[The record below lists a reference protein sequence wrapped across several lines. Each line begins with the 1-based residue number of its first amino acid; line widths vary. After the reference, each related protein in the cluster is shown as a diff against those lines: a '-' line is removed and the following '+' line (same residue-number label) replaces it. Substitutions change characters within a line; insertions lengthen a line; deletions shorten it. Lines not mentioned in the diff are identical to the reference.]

1 MPNFSIP
8 LSGLNA
14 SDTALA
20 TISNNLANL
29 NTTGYK
35 DTNVN
40 FQDMFYQLLGSNG
53 SGDQLQVGAGT
64 SVGSIATNFSGG
76 SVEDT
81 GVNTDVA
88 ITGNGFFVVQDGGN
102 TYYTRAGDFTQNAS
116 GYLVTADG
124 YEVMGYPATNGVVNT
139 NGGLEPIQ
147 LPMGMISAP
156 TATQNISLEANL
168 SSNTAVGG
176 TYDTNI
182 TVYDSLGTSH
192 VLSLDFTRTS
202 SGWSYTAT
210 LPSSD
215 IAGGTGTATTVAS
228 GSLSFDS
235 NGNLTSTTP
244 ITLSIPNLADGAST
258 MGMNWELASSS
269 GTGLITQVSGSSS
282 TSNTTQDGATSGSLT
297 SFSINSDGTISGAF
311 SNGTKVVGQ
320 IALANFANLQGLT
333 KEGDNNYSATISS
346 GAAIVGT
353 PGTSSMGT
361 LTGSALELSNV
372 DMSTEFSN
380 LIIAE
385 RGYQANAKSVTTFDQ
400 IAQDTINLIR

>member
-88 ITGNGFFVVQDGGN
+88 ISGNGFFVVKDGGN

-116 GYLVTADG
+116 GYLVTPDG
-124 YEVMGYPATNGVVNT
+124 YEVMGYPATTGVVNT
-139 NGGLEPIQ
+139 YGGLEPIQ

-258 MGMNWELASSS
+258 MSMNWELASSS

-346 GAAIVGT
+346 GAAVIGT

>member
-215 IAGGTGTATTVAS
+215 ITGGTGTATTVAS

>member
-76 SVEDT
+76 SVENT

-88 ITGNGFFVVQDGGN
+88 ISGNGFFVVKDGGN

-116 GYLVTADG
+116 GYLVTPDG

-147 LPMGMISAP
+147 LPMGMVSAP

-168 SSNTAVGG
+168 SSSTAVGG

-215 IAGGTGTATTVAS
+215 ITGGTGTATTV
-228 GSLSFDS
+228 GTGTLSFDS

-244 ITLSIPNLADGAST
+244 ITLSVSNLADGAST
-258 MGMNWELASSS
+258 MSMNWALASSS

-346 GAAIVGT
+346 GAAVIGT

>member
-215 IAGGTGTATTVAS
+215 ITGGTGTATTVAS

-258 MGMNWELASSS
+258 MSMNWELASSS

>member
-215 IAGGTGTATTVAS
+215 ITGGTGTATTVAS

-346 GAAIVGT
+346 GAAVVGT

-400 IAQDTINLIR
+400 IAQDTIGLIR

>member
-88 ITGNGFFVVQDGGN
+88 ITGNGFFVVQDGSN
-102 TYYTRAGDFTQNAS
+102 TYYTRAGDFTQNAQ

-147 LPMGMISAP
+147 LPMGMVSAP

-168 SSNTAVGG
+168 SSDTAVGG

-215 IAGGTGTATTVAS
+215 ITGSTGTATTVAS

-235 NGNLTSTTP
+235 SGNLTSTTP
-244 ITLSIPNLADGAST
+244 ISLSIPNLADGAST
-258 MGMNWELASSS
+258 MSMSWDLASSS

-282 TSNTTQDGATSGSLT
+282 TSNTTQDGSASGSLT

-346 GAAIVGT
+346 GAAVVGT

>member
-1 MPNFSIP
+1 
-8 LSGLNA
+8 
-14 SDTALA
+14 
-20 TISNNLANL
+20 
-29 NTTGYK
+29 
-35 DTNVN
+35 
-40 FQDMFYQLLGSNG
+40 
-53 SGDQLQVGAGT
+53 
-64 SVGSIATNFSGG
+64 
-76 SVEDT
+76 
-81 GVNTDVA
+81 
-88 ITGNGFFVVQDGGN
+88 
-102 TYYTRAGDFTQNAS
+102 
-116 GYLVTADG
+116 
-124 YEVMGYPATNGVVNT
+124 
-139 NGGLEPIQ
+139 
-147 LPMGMISAP
+147 
-156 TATQNISLEANL
+156 
-168 SSNTAVGG
+168 
-176 TYDTNI
+176 
-182 TVYDSLGTSH
+182 
-192 VLSLDFTRTS
+192 
-202 SGWSYTAT
+202 
-210 LPSSD
+210 
-215 IAGGTGTATTVAS
+215 VAS

-258 MGMNWELASSS
+258 MSMNWELASSS

-346 GAAIVGT
+346 GAAVVGT

>member
-76 SVEDT
+76 SVENT

-88 ITGNGFFVVQDGGN
+88 ISGNGFFVVKDGGN

-116 GYLVTADG
+116 GYLVTPDG

-147 LPMGMISAP
+147 LPMGMVSAP

-168 SSNTAVGG
+168 SSSTAVGG

-215 IAGGTGTATTVAS
+215 ITGGTGTATTV
-228 GSLSFDS
+228 GTGTLSFDS

-244 ITLSIPNLADGAST
+244 ITLSVSNLADGAST
-258 MGMNWELASSS
+258 MSMNWALASSS

-333 KEGDNNYSATISS
+333 KEGDNNYSATIAS
-346 GAAIVGT
+346 GAAVVGT

>member
-147 LPMGMISAP
+147 WPMGMISAP

-215 IAGGTGTATTVAS
+215 ITGGTGTATTVAS

-346 GAAIVGT
+346 GAAVVGT